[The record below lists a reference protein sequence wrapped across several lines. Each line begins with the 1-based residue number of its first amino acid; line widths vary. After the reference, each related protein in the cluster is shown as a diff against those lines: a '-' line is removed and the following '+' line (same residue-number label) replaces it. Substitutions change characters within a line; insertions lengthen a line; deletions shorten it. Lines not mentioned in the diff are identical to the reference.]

1 MILFVH
7 NDLDAVGCEL
17 VVRKVYTP
25 SKTFYTNYYDFE
37 KVVNDIIQYANEN
50 NETEIIIAD
59 LSFAE
64 RPQTLQNLINHFE
77 KVTHI
82 DHHSYPAGFFDGIT
96 GNYTRYIDT
105 SACAAKHCLK
115 YFSIKDDFLS
125 DLIYYIDIYDVWRA
139 ESKDFKTAQNL
150 NSYFWNKGYQTFLAS
165 FNGSYPDDYNDVV
178 NTILKEQNDKIE
190 KIKNEHNMLKL
201 DKITF
206 MFTFEC
212 FNPIMI
218 DEMENGQHF
227 VAGISGNK
235 VRFRIKKN
243 IYTNAEMDAIRNKIA
258 GKTTGHLTAFSYT
271 FDGDIVKERNR
282 ICKELGISV

>member
-1 MILFVH
+1 MILFTH
-7 NDLDAVGCEL
+7 NDLDAVGCEMII
-17 VVRKVYTP
+17 RKVHNP
-25 SKTFYTNYYDFE
+25 DRVFYTNYYDFDQ
-37 KVVNDIIQYANEN
+37 VVDEILKCND
-50 NETEIIIAD
+50 TELIIAD

-64 RPQTLQNLINHFE
+64 RPGTLQDLINHFS

-82 DHHSYPAGFFDGIT
+82 DHHSYPNGFFDGIS
-96 GNYTRYIDT
+96 GNYIRYIDS

-115 YFSIKDDFLS
+115 YFNVSDRFLT
-125 DLIYYIDIYDVWRA
+125 DLIYLIDIYDVWRI

-150 NSYFWNKGYQTFLAS
+150 NSYFWNGGYQHFISA
-165 FNGSYPDDYNDVV
+165 FNGSYPDDYNDTVQS
-178 NTILKEQNDKIE
+178 ILKEQNDKISS
-190 KIKNEHNMLKL
+190 LKQSGYIQHF

-212 FNPIMI
+212 FNPVMI
-218 DEMENGQHF
+218 EEMENGQHF

-243 IYTNAEMDAIRNKIA
+243 IYTNEEMDNIRNRIA

-271 FDGDIVKERNR
+271 FDGNAVAERDR
-282 ICKELGISV
+282 ILNELNL